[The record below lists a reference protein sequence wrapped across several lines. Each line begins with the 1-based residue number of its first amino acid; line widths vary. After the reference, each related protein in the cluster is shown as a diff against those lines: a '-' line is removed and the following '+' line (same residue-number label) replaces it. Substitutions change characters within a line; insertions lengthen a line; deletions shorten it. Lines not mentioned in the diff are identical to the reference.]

1 MLTFL
6 HNNVDLLFTYNFF
19 YGVITMTEQFKS
31 VWKVCLV
38 GLFAVFLSILS
49 PVYESKAQTTNLTE
63 KNQITNIMCNV
74 TNVIT
79 GGVGRTIAI
88 LVVVSLAIAL
98 FLGKVTWGMAIA
110 VAVGMGVLFGA
121 KDLVRAISGATTDV
135 CA

>member
-1 MLTFL
+1 
-6 HNNVDLLFTYNFF
+6 
-19 YGVITMTEQFKS
+19 MTEQLKC
-31 VWKVCLV
+31 VWKVCFIA
-38 GLFAVFLSILS
+38 LFAVFLGLIS
-49 PVYESKAQTTNLTE
+49 PIYESKASSPDLVE
-63 KNQITNIMCNV
+63 KNQITNILCRV

-88 LVVVSLAIAL
+88 LIVISLAIAL

-121 KDLVRAISGATTDV
+121 KDLVKAISATTTDV